1 MRQLTDARSV
11 PVTKIGDEVLVGF
24 HADLY
29 AQALAPAAAAQTGK
43 GTWAWRAFAP
53 WPAGVRGWP
62 WQRLT

>member
-1 MRQLTDARSV
+1 MREMRQLTDARSV

-43 GTWAWRAFAP
+43 GT
-53 WPAGVRGWP
+53 
-62 WQRLT
+62 